1 MDRQSQG
8 PLRIYWSFHSS
19 VLTHEKNAA
28 SHQQNVGAGRAY
40 VTAQD
45 LSSEGQCVLGEGGVL
60 ESFLDDIELA
70 GKFL

>member
-1 MDRQSQG
+1 M
-8 PLRIYWSFHSS
+8 
-19 VLTHEKNAA
+19 
-28 SHQQNVGAGRAY
+28 
-40 VTAQD
+40 TAQD